1 VADLAWGAATHTGQ
15 VRAANEDH
23 LHASNGVYV
32 VADGMGGHE
41 AGEVASE
48 LAVQRIRDVLTAD
61 DLAPTAQR
69 VVDAIT
75 DANGDIFR
83 AAIATPGQAGM
94 GTTVTVIAVIEDP
107 MAGRGAPNI
116 DDNDGVP
123 PERVTP
129 VVPLEAPEALVLA
142 NVGDSRTYLFRHNR
156 LRRVTVD
163 HSYVQEL
170 VSSGHITDDEARTH
184 PRRNIITRA
193 LGIEP
198 DVRVDWWTLPLVRG
212 DRFLL
217 CSDGLVDEVS
227 DEAIAEAL
235 RSISDPQAA
244 VDSLVELANDAGG
257 RDNITIIVVDVL
269 DGDAPPDPT
278 QELDLAPVWATE
290 ESELTADEIARIEAG
305 LPRHDGDGDPDDD
318 VVPPRRRGRRRR
330 RRTTIDASSDA
341 ATTTAADSTSD
352 SSTDSTGS
360 GSDHPG
366 DAAAEP
372 PGEPVG
378 RKAKR
383 AARREAKDAPR
394 LGRIIAVFVVLA
406 VLVIAFV
413 AVAAWARSGY
423 FVDYDNDDQIV
434 VYQGRPGGLLWF
446 DPTAETTGSFSRD
459 SLTDGSAELVD
470 ARPTFESEADAAL
483 FVSRLE
489 VRDPDAANVDDT
501 DGQGSSDDEPSTSE
515 PADTE
520 EP

>member
-1 VADLAWGAATHTGQ
+1 MTVSTAVAELAWGAATHTGQ

-48 LAVQRIRDVLTAD
+48 LAVERIRDVLTAD

-123 PERVTP
+123 PERITP
-129 VVPLEAPEALVLA
+129 VVPREAPEALVLA
-142 NVGDSRTYLFRHNR
+142 NVGDSRTYLLRHGR

-198 DVRVDWWTLPLVRG
+198 DVKVDWWTLPLVRG

-217 CSDGLVDEVS
+217 CSDGLVDEVN
-227 DEAIAEAL
+227 DDAITETL
-235 RSISDPQAA
+235 RSVDDPQEA
-244 VDSLVELANDAGG
+244 VDSLVALANEGGG
-257 RDNITIIVVDVL
+257 RDNITVIVVDVL
-269 DGDAPPDPT
+269 DGDDPPDPT
-278 QELDLAPVWATE
+278 QELDLSPVWATDE
-290 ESELTADEIARIEAG
+290 PELTDDEIARIEAG
-305 LPRHDGDGDPDDD
+305 LPRDTTDADDE
-318 VVPPRRRGRRRR
+318 VVAPTRRRSRRRR
-330 RRTTIDASSDA
+330 RRTTID
-341 ATTTAADSTSD
+341 TS
-352 SSTDSTGS
+352 
-360 GSDHPG
+360 G
-366 DAAAEP
+366 DAESTAVTETVDSNDTPDEP
-372 PGEPVG
+372 VGEPVG
-378 RKAKR
+378 RKARRAAKR
-383 AARREAKDAPR
+383 TARREAKGAPR
-394 LGRIIAVFVVLA
+394 LGRIIAAFVVLA
-406 VLVIAFV
+406 LLVAAFV

-423 FVDYDNDDQIV
+423 FVDYDSDDQVV

-459 SLTDGSAELVD
+459 SLTDESADLVD
-470 ARPTFESEADAAL
+470 ARPTFDSESDAAL
-483 FVSRLE
+483 FVSRLDVIE
-489 VRDPDAANVDDT
+489 SDATADGDAASATDDISGT
-501 DGQGSSDDEPSTSE
+501 TE
-515 PADTE
+515 PATAE
-520 EP
+520 ER